1 MNSHTDTYHTHT
13 HSHTYRTY
21 THSHPHTHTHRLLAT
36 EYGADLVWS
45 EEIIATKIAA
55 CSRIYNERTDTVEFM
70 GKAGGH
76 AVFQTMPSRE
86 RVVFQI
92 GSSNAADALRAAEV
106 VARDVV
112 AIDINMGCNKHAAVS
127 CGMGAALAQ
136 NPAAAADLVKSIARN
151 IPCPITAKIRL
162 QQNPKRTL
170 DLVKAL
176 ELSGAAA
183 VVVHCRTREQGPA
196 HAGDWAALAPIVQSA
211 CVPIIG
217 NGDVWD
223 VETALA
229 MLRSAGATD
238 SAASTA
244 ASRGDRAMTRQLGG
258 VMLGRGA
265 LRDCRQASRTL
276 QYLYFTTSNASTSV
290 LASQA
295 CVRAGK

>member
-1 MNSHTDTYHTHT
+1 
-13 HSHTYRTY
+13 
-21 THSHPHTHTHRLLAT
+21 
-36 EYGADLVWS
+36 VWS

-162 QQNPKRTL
+162 QQSPKRTL

-229 MLRSAGATD
+229 MLRSAGDSTD
-238 SAASTA
+238 SAA
-244 ASRGDRAMTRQLGG
+244 ASRGDRMMTRHLGG
-258 VMLGRGA
+258 IMLGRGA

-276 QYLYFTTSNASTSV
+276 QYLYFSTINASTSV

-295 CVRAGK
+295 SVGAGKKAAGCLL